1 MTAQHDLL
9 SYLEQQA
16 GTGVKDSEGDF
27 TVSHSNARKK
37 LAKFALPRE
46 TAWVSKL
53 VQAAVGWGMTR
64 LQVGQSQNETQ
75 LFFETPEPGKLPTE
89 KDVVNALLSGK
100 ITAETPIEHFCLGLR
115 ALVEQAKLSFLLV
128 LNSGHT
134 KPQPIYSGW
143 FFGQMSESE
152 RLDPR
157 FDHEAGITLTVR
169 HSPPIDLN
177 SHLSEVFGL
186 RKHGLPL
193 IEELREYA
201 YPSPIPI
208 VQSGLH
214 LEGLLDS
221 PVLPITK
228 FVPLVFSGLE
238 KLEHSPERLPLPPDF
253 EERQLSYLT
262 HPRRARRPYGG
273 KRDFACAYVLSAPS
287 PDRPM
292 LGAYKRST
300 FKWVRDGVVV
310 QESSLDIRTELLSLH
325 ILANARDLRSDLTG
339 FQLVLEDE
347 LFERQ
352 AEIFRALGEK
362 IMTWHDKVDGF
373 FREDRDHHSPADWEY
388 DKDQA
393 FRRRVKVLLKG
404 SAAGIALTLVNP
416 PFGLTTTIGSV
427 ATAYVPHFLQS
438 DTPSV
443 LNRREMLTKKI
454 QADLVTFSQELLR
467 LGRELGEPD
476 AVPGAE
482 FKALDPSDEAAM
494 DELWSAFEDDPL
506 ALTEELKKFMAR
518 NKDEPM
524 WQLHLARA
532 YRQIGDDRAGVFFNR
547 YLDFRKDPEVFEELA
562 CFYQATGK
570 DALAQIVRQR
580 RDNPGA
586 R

>member
-16 GTGVKDSEGDF
+16 GSGVKDSEGDF
-27 TVSHSNARKK
+27 TVSHTNARKK

-75 LFFETPEPGKLPTE
+75 FFFETPEPGKLPTE
-89 KDVVNALLSGK
+89 RDVVNALLSGK

-128 LNSGHT
+128 LNSGET

-152 RLDPR
+152 RLGAR
-157 FDHEAGITLTVR
+157 FDHAPGITLTIR
-169 HSPPIDLN
+169 HSPPIDGDTTL
-177 SHLSEVFGL
+177 LELFGL
-186 RKHGLPL
+186 HKHGLPL

-221 PVLPITK
+221 PVLQLSK

-238 KLEHSPERLPLPPDF
+238 KLEHSPERFPLPPDF
-253 EERQLSYLT
+253 EEKQLSYLT

-273 KRDFACAYVLSAPS
+273 RRDFACAYVLSAPS
-287 PDRPM
+287 PDRPS
-292 LGAYKRST
+292 LGAYRRSS
-300 FKWVRDGVVV
+300 FKWVRDGIVV

-325 ILANARDLRSDLTG
+325 ILANARGLRSDLTG
-339 FQLVLEDE
+339 FQLVLEDQ

-352 AEIFRALGEK
+352 AEIFRVLGEK
-362 IMTWHDKVDGF
+362 VMTWHEKVEGF
-373 FREDRDHHSPADWEY
+373 FREDRDHHSPADLEY
-388 DKDQA
+388 NKDQA

-427 ATAYVPHFLQS
+427 ATAYAPHFLQS
-438 DTPSV
+438 ETPSI
-443 LNRREMLTKKI
+443 LKRREMLIKKI
-454 QADLVTFSQELLR
+454 EADLATLSRELVR
-467 LGRELGEPD
+467 LGREISEPE
-476 AVPGAE
+476 AAPGLE
-482 FKALDPSDEAAM
+482 FDHIDPNNDLAM
-494 DELWSAFEDDPL
+494 DELLSAFEDDPL
-506 ALTEELKKFMAR
+506 ALVEKLKKLMAQNR
-518 NKDEPM
+518 EEPM
-524 WQLHLARA
+524 WKLHLARA
-532 YRQIGDDRAGVFFNR
+532 YRQTGDDRAGVFYNR
-547 YLDFRKDPEVFEELA
+547 YLDFHKDAKVFEELVQ
-562 CFYQATGK
+562 FYEETGK
-570 DALAQIVRQR
+570 DGLAQIVRKR
-580 RDNPGA
+580 RDNPVG